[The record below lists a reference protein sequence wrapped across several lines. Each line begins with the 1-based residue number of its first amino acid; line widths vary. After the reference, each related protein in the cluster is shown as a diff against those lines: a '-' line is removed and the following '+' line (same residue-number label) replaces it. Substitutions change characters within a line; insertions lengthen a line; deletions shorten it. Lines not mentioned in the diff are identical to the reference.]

1 MQLENNQVKRDR
13 VYQYVFLIAVT
24 LFFPGMINSFGL
36 LFEQG
41 LTMGLLVVSL
51 FFALSYKASINRNT
65 LYLSFLL
72 YSYFQIVIIISLIR
86 SIDIIIV
93 SDVFEIVKPF
103 YLYLFFLLPF
113 CFIKSINDLSI
124 IVKYLMC
131 FCLVLS
137 VFGIIEAWTNVGYNL
152 STLLYKPD
160 RGVLRNKAVASFI
173 ITYTFASFLVLPFY
187 YFLTKFISTRGLLNK
202 NLFFLF
208 PTLLCI
214 FSTQSKTIFLGLI
227 VTTVLYFILYLFY
240 RFTINKKKVLAV
252 VSIITGSLILSIS
265 ILITMLSTHFS
276 YIYKGLEV
284 VWVTL
289 SERGIGEALYSTP
302 SISLRLEQFQF
313 ALDAQDSIPLIGVA
327 VGKAVL
333 MPESLYAL
341 YLYRAGIL
349 GIIIHLT
356 LLIYLFFSS
365 KKCAKYFSEKNDIH
379 MYSWFMAIHFYA
391 LSLPLSY
398 FSSAVNDQ
406 TRTGFIFYFLIASTI
421 YTKRKIY
428 NNE

>member
-51 FFALSYKASINRNT
+51 FFVLSYKASINRNT

-202 NLFFLF
+202 NLFFF
-208 PTLLCI
+208 ISNFVVYLLN
-214 FSTQSKTIFLGLI
+214 SKQDNISWS
-227 VTTVLYFILYLFY
+227 YCYHCFILHSLS
-240 RFTINKKKVLAV
+240 VL
-252 VSIITGSLILSIS
+252 SF
-265 ILITMLSTHFS
+265 H
-276 YIYKGLEV
+276 Y
-284 VWVTL
+284 
-289 SERGIGEALYSTP
+289 
-302 SISLRLEQFQF
+302 
-313 ALDAQDSIPLIGVA
+313 
-327 VGKAVL
+327 
-333 MPESLYAL
+333 
-341 YLYRAGIL
+341 
-349 GIIIHLT
+349 
-356 LLIYLFFSS
+356 
-365 KKCAKYFSEKNDIH
+365 
-379 MYSWFMAIHFYA
+379 
-391 LSLPLSY
+391 
-398 FSSAVNDQ
+398 
-406 TRTGFIFYFLIASTI
+406 
-421 YTKRKIY
+421 
-428 NNE
+428 